1 MSRNSSLSSFST
13 PNNVSHDYTP
23 LHENLTRV
31 QVAMER
37 KVILICE
44 GAVDYLQVLSAR
56 QESFFLGFGQCNCL
70 VLKLMFIYYIN
81 SSICSIF

>member
-1 MSRNSSLSSFST
+1 MSRNSSLRSFST

-56 QESFFLGFGQCNCL
+56 QESFFFRLRTVQLLGFEAYVYL
-70 VLKLMFIYYIN
+70 LYKF
-81 SSICSIF
+81 